1 MTAPTDASGPRLIY
15 ESEAARRGDR
25 PLRVR
30 GVGRDAAEPRSISV
44 ALTGIPTDDEM
55 RDLHD
60 FLRQWRSP

>member
-1 MTAPTDASGPRLIY
+1 MSKLIY

-30 GVGRDAAEPRSISV
+30 GVFRDADEPRSIGV

-55 RDLHD
+55 RDFHE
-60 FLRQWRSP
+60 FVRQWTKP